1 MHQPPAARIS
11 LLLAVFLF
19 TGFVRSLACTCPAQA
34 TVPAAYDGS
43 TIVFTGKV
51 LKVEYHGLAETL
63 NPDSVEVARSL
74 PHESSKSYLDAP
86 MVLKATMLVTN
97 EFKGVKKKDTIIV
110 YTGIRG
116 ATCGFKF
123 ETNKEYTVY
132 GTTENYM
139 YMFLRVDRKRF
150 RTFSKRGVYWTSI
163 CSRTTVAVGMEQGLL
178 NDYLKSK

>member
-1 MHQPPAARIS
+1 MHHPPTARIF
-11 LLLAVFLF
+11 LLAVIL
-19 TGFVRSLACTCPAQA
+19 LAGHFQSQGCTCPTQA
-34 TVPAAYDGS
+34 TVSAAYQGS
-43 TIVFTGKV
+43 TVVFTGKV
-51 LKVEYHGLAETL
+51 LRVEYHGLAETL
-63 NPDSVEVARSL
+63 NPDSVAVARSL
-74 PHESSKSYLDAP
+74 PSESSKSFLDTP
-86 MVLKATMLVTN
+86 MVLKATMLVTS
-97 EFKGVKKKDTIIV
+97 EFKGVKKKDTIVV

-139 YMFLRVDRKRF
+139 YIFLRIDRKRF
-150 RTFSKRGVYWTSI
+150 RNFSKRGVYWTSI